1 MKVCIGRHMNG
12 ITINPLEWALD
23 DNNKLMEFNSEAD
36 AKQYLKSHGFSDE
49 AIYSMI
55 IEPV

>member
-1 MKVCIGRHMNG
+1 MNG

-23 DNNKLMEFNSEAD
+23 NNNKLMEFNSEAD